1 MFKPA
6 GQIEGMHPPTISKRL
21 YTNTTPPPPL
31 FPTQDEMLDL
41 IVFNTRFISGKGI
54 FKSFAGMVK
63 GDYMIL
69 IFNAC
74 FLYIKL

>member
-1 MFKPA
+1 MALFKAVVWALIFLTMF
-6 GQIEGMHPPTISKRL
+6 
-21 YTNTTPPPPL
+21 
-31 FPTQDEMLDL
+31 DL

-54 FKSFAGMVK
+54 FKSFTGMVK

>member
-1 MFKPA
+1 M
-6 GQIEGMHPPTISKRL
+6 QSIQEMSCNSR
-21 YTNTTPPPPL
+21 
-31 FPTQDEMLDL
+31 TQDEMLDL

-54 FKSFAGMVK
+54 FKSFTGMVK